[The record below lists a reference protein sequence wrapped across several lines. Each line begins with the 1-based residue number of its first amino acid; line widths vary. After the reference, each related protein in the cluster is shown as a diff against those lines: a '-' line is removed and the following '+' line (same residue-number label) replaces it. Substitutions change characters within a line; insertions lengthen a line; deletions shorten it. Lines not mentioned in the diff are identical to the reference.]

1 MSDSGEK
8 KHPASAKKLR
18 DQRKKGQVSQSQDV
32 SKLLALTAIS
42 EVALFTAETSLL
54 RFQQL
59 MVLPMSRLSLPFVRA
74 LEEVLI
80 EGLVMFFSFSL
91 LMAGLAIAAKLI
103 LQQDKVQQQNTD
115 PRQALDRRRQGT
127 YLQLL
132 AIDTQQRNAELQ
144 QQQHCNKG
152 RSVKHHVHESVTQQP
167 HKYAHALRGG

>member
-18 DQRKKGQVSQSQDV
+18 DQRKKGQVAQSQDV

-42 EVALFTAETSLL
+42 EVALFTAETSLQ

-59 MVLPMSRLSLPFVRA
+59 MVFPMSRLSQPFVRV
-74 LEEVLI
+74 LEEVLV

-103 LQQDKVQQQNTD
+103 GSWMQFGLLFAPQTLKLDFNRLNPISQIKQMFSAQSLMNL
-115 PRQALDRRRQGT
+115 LDR
-127 YLQLL
+127 
-132 AIDTQQRNAELQ
+132 
-144 QQQHCNKG
+144 K
-152 RSVKHHVHESVTQQP
+152 SVV
-167 HKYAHALRGG
+167 